1 MDFQI
6 LQQLVLELII
16 SVTGGYPLAAD
27 MDDVYRN
34 FQHTWHPRPNSD
46 DVWTGSA
53 ASGNVRASTWTN
65 CIDNTYVT
73 WPSTIRPV
81 PKSLMQDKNK
91 LNGQGIK
98 KYRLQDYFYFYP
110 MLKISPLG

>member
-1 MDFQI
+1 MVDREGVIMCPNDVNMFGVPSKFHNYRAQGRYLTI
-6 LQQLVLELII
+6 QTFGYPEIATSFAGTNNNAVCGPAF
-16 SVTGGYPLAAD
+16 STTTAYPLAAN
-27 MDDVYRN
+27 MDDIYRN

-73 WPSTIRPV
+73 
-81 PKSLMQDKNK
+81 
-91 LNGQGIK
+91 
-98 KYRLQDYFYFYP
+98 
-110 MLKISPLG
+110 